1 MDILHFPWGLMLSWI
16 ITLLKVFG
24 IIPGAIAANWLR
36 KLYQRRRQPRAM
48 EGWPSTEATIQ
59 SGRVQSEGTRHWAE
73 ITYTYF
79 VGEYRVGTYLRNFR
93 KEDDAN
99 EFVRQLRDKRLHVH
113 YKESNFDTSVILDRD
128 LEMIV
133 LLLPQLRSSKSQS
146 SSRGTMPG
154 APEPVLSLSKD
165 LAFERWDGN
174 NLDQGSGSEAWSTTK
189 LPAPSFASFLGEG
202 WETTN
207 PNPPV
212 FLFPFHCYPP
222 GAQQ

>member
-1 MDILHFPWGLMLSWI
+1 MGLDAPLDHHAAQGLRHHSRSDCCKLASEALSEAPSVPRHGRLALHRGHHPIRKSPIRRHASLGRNHLH
-16 ITLLKVFG
+16 LL
-24 IIPGAIAANWLR
+24 
-36 KLYQRRRQPRAM
+36 RR
-48 EGWPSTEATIQ
+48 
-59 SGRVQSEGTRHWAE
+59 
-73 ITYTYF
+73 
-79 VGEYRVGTYLRNFR
+79 RVGTYLRNFR

-189 LPAPSFASFLGEG
+189 LRAPSFASFLGEG